1 MFSSHYVK
9 TAPGKIPGLVEGFVT
24 VHPVSGATRLIPPS
38 GRDCRW
44 HRAGQADEFSTIN
57 LQDFIP
63 QGVRVKPGPRRP
75 EQSRKT
81 TATGGGCL
89 TQ

>member
-1 MFSSHYVK
+1 MFSSHYEQMDS
-9 TAPGKIPGLVEGFVT
+9 GKIPGPVEDFLSVP
-24 VHPVSGATRLIPPS
+24 PVSGATRLIPPS

-57 LQDFIP
+57 FQDFIP
-63 QGVRVKPGPRRP
+63 QGMRVEPGLRRP

-81 TATGGGCL
+81 TATGGGRL

>member
-1 MFSSHYVK
+1 MFSYHYVK
-9 TAPGKIPGLVEGFVT
+9 TAPGKIPGLVEDFVSIP
-24 VHPVSGATRLIPPS
+24 PVSGATRLIPS
-38 GRDCRW
+38 LGRDCRW
-44 HRAGQADEFSTIN
+44 HRAGQADESSTIN

-63 QGVRVKPGPRRP
+63 QGMRVEPGLRCP

-81 TATGGGCL
+81 TATGGGRL

>member
-1 MFSSHYVK
+1 MFPSHYVNK
-9 TAPGKIPGLVEGFVT
+9 APGEIPGLVEDFVS
-24 VHPVSGATRLIPPS
+24 VPPVSGATRLIPPS

-44 HRAGQADEFSTIN
+44 HRVRRAGGFRTIN

-63 QGVRVKPGPRRP
+63 QGVRVEPGLRRP

-81 TATGGGCL
+81 TATGGGRL

>member
-1 MFSSHYVK
+1 MFSSHYVN
-9 TAPGKIPGLVEGFVT
+9 TTSREIPGLVEEFVS
-24 VHPVSGATRLIPPS
+24 VPPVSGATRLIPPS

-44 HRAGQADEFSTIN
+44 HRVRRAGESRTIN

-63 QGVRVKPGPRRP
+63 QGVRVEPGIRRP
-75 EQSRKT
+75 EQSRKST
-81 TATGGGCL
+81 TTGGGRL

>member
-1 MFSSHYVK
+1 MLPSHYVN
-9 TAPGKIPGLVEGFVT
+9 TAPGEIPGPVEDFVS

-63 QGVRVKPGPRRP
+63 QGVRVEPGFRRP
-75 EQSRKT
+75 ELSRKT
-81 TATGGGCL
+81 TATGGGRL

>member
-1 MFSSHYVK
+1 MFSYHYVN
-9 TAPGKIPGLVEGFVT
+9 TAPGEIPGLVEDFVS
-24 VHPVSGATRLIPPS
+24 VPPVSGATRLIPPS

-44 HRAGQADEFSTIN
+44 HRAGQADEFRTIN

-63 QGVRVKPGPRRP
+63 QGMRVEPGLRRP
-75 EQSRKT
+75 EQSRKP
-81 TATGGGCL
+81 TATGGGRL